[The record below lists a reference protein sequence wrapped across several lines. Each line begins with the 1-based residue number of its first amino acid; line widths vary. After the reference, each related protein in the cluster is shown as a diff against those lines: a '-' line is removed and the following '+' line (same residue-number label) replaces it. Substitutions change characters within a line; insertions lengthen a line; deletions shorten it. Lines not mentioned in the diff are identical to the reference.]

1 LSNRLLA
8 LATVALAGA
17 GALAIIAGIRA
28 GQGDGVVLQV
38 ESARAAVLP
47 STVPPLSSAPVV
59 ESSNPSERDSAGRAD
74 TGSSAPG
81 QRVHELDR
89 PTPVGLQIDTID
101 VSHYPVRDVGLE
113 DDGQLELPDETE
125 IGWYK
130 YGATA
135 GHPGATVLAA
145 HVNWKG
151 AEGPF
156 ARLGTVDPGD
166 QIEVSLDDGST
177 RSYEV
182 TERAMYGKSELP
194 NGRLWRNTG
203 PEELVL
209 ITCGGD
215 FNPDLRSYRS
225 NIVIYAVPVS

>member
-1 LSNRLLA
+1 

-17 GALAIIAGIRA
+17 GTLAIIAGTLAR
-28 GQGDGVVLQV
+28 QGDSVVLQV
-38 ESARAAVLP
+38 ESAKAAVLP
-47 STVPPLSSAPVV
+47 STVPPLSSGPVV
-59 ESSNPSERDSAGRAD
+59 DGSNPSARESPRHPD
-74 TGSSAPG
+74 TGSSSPG
-81 QRVHELDR
+81 RWVHELDR
-89 PTPVGLQIDTID
+89 PSPVGLQIDTID

-135 GHPGATVLAA
+135 GQPGATVLAA

-151 AEGPF
+151 ADGPF

-166 QIEVSLDDGST
+166 QIEISLDNGST

-182 TERAMYGKSELP
+182 TERAMYGKSGLP